1 MADGDEEL
9 RTRGGE
15 AVRAGRWA
23 RREFVERAVRL
34 GAGAAMATVLPL
46 AAAGRAYGSKP
57 HRDAATSA
65 DGKTESVTG
74 DSSLGA
80 AAAAHGLLYGC
91 AVNMNALGADAAY
104 AALVREQCRILVAEN
119 AMKWGALRPSAEG
132 FNFDQADAMVAFA
145 EANRMKIRGHNL
157 AWHQNN
163 PKWLEV
169 TATKENARELLVTHI
184 ETVAGRYAGRM
195 HSWDVVNEAIR
206 VEDGRADGLRNSVW
220 LRLVGEEYIELAFK
234 TAREAD
240 PQALLTYNDYGIEA
254 ETREGE
260 QKREAV
266 IEMLR
271 RMVARRV
278 PVDAVGVQSHIAAA
292 VSAGNKSAASQVGA
306 GLMRFIG
313 AVRELGLQVF
323 VTEMDV
329 NDRALAAD
337 EVGRDA
343 AVAAAYRQYLELVLG
358 DPAVKAV
365 LTWGITDRY
374 TWLGHEEGRAD
385 GKLERPLP
393 FDAAGKAKAAFF
405 AVREVFDQ
413 RGTAVSHG

>member
-1 MADGDEEL
+1 M
-9 RTRGGE
+9 
-15 AVRAGRWA
+15 
-23 RREFVERAVRL
+23 
-34 GAGAAMATVLPL
+34 
-46 AAAGRAYGSKP
+46 
-57 HRDAATSA
+57 
-65 DGKTESVTG
+65 KTESVAG

-80 AAAAHGLLYGC
+80 HGAAHGLLYGC

-104 AALVREQCRILVAEN
+104 AALVREQCRIVVAEN

-132 FNFDQADAMVAFA
+132 FNFDQADALVAFA

-157 AWHQNN
+157 VWHQNN
-163 PKWLEV
+163 PKWFDA
-169 TATKENARELLVTHI
+169 TATKENARGLLVTHI

-195 HSWDVVNEAIR
+195 HSWDVVNEAID
-206 VEDGRADGLRNSVW
+206 VAGGRADGLRNSVW
-220 LRLVGEEYIELAFK
+220 LRLIDEDYIELAFK

-240 PQALLTYNDYGIEA
+240 PQALLTYNDYGIEP
-254 ETREGE
+254 ETHAGE

-278 PVDAVGVQSHIAAA
+278 PLDAVGVQSHIAAA
-292 VSAGNKSAASQVGA
+292 VSTDGNKSAASQVGA
-306 GLMRFIG
+306 GLMRFIA

-337 EVGRDA
+337 EPGRDA
-343 AVAAAYRQYLELVLG
+343 AVAAAYRQYLEMVLG
-358 DPAVKAV
+358 DPAVRLV

-374 TWLGHEEGRAD
+374 TWLGHEDGRAD

-393 FDAAGKAKAAFF
+393 FDAEGKAKAAFF
-405 AVREVFDQ
+405 AMRGAFDQ
-413 RGTAVSHG
+413 REAAVSHG

>member
-1 MADGDEEL
+1 M
-9 RTRGGE
+9 RGTS
-15 AVRAGRWA
+15 
-23 RREFVERAVRL
+23 RREFVGTAARL
-34 GAGAAMATVLPL
+34 GAGAATASMLPL
-46 AAAGRAYGSKP
+46 IAAGRAYASAERASAAKP
-57 HRDAATSA
+57 RKAVATSA
-65 DGKTESVTG
+65 SVKTESVTG
-74 DSSLGA
+74 DASLGA
-80 AAAAHGLLYGC
+80 HGATHGLLYGC
-91 AVNMNALGADAAY
+91 AVNMNALGADATY
-104 AALVREQCRILVAEN
+104 AALVREQARIVVAEN
-119 AMKWGALRPSAEG
+119 AMKWGALRPSAVG
-132 FNFDQADAMVAFA
+132 FNFDQADALVAFA

-163 PKWLEV
+163 PKWLEA

-195 HSWDVVNEAIR
+195 HSWDVVNEAIH
-206 VEDGRADGLRNSVW
+206 VEDGRADGLRNSLW
-220 LRLVGEEYIELAFK
+220 LRLVGEDYIELAFK

-260 QKREAV
+260 QKREAA

-292 VSAGNKSAASQVGA
+292 SGGNKAAASQYGA
-306 GLMRFIG
+306 GLMRFIA

-337 EVGRDA
+337 EPVRDA

-374 TWLGHEEGRAD
+374 TWLGHEAGRAD
-385 GKLERPLP
+385 GKAERPLL
-393 FDAAGKAKAAFF
+393 FDAEGKAKAAFF
-405 AVREVFDQ
+405 AMREAFDQ
-413 RGTAVSHG
+413 RGTIRPTG

>member
-1 MADGDEEL
+1 
-9 RTRGGE
+9 
-15 AVRAGRWA
+15 
-23 RREFVERAVRL
+23 
-34 GAGAAMATVLPL
+34 
-46 AAAGRAYGSKP
+46 
-57 HRDAATSA
+57 
-65 DGKTESVTG
+65 
-74 DSSLGA
+74 
-80 AAAAHGLLYGC
+80 
-91 AVNMNALGADAAY
+91 MNALGADAAY
-104 AALVREQCRILVAEN
+104 AALVREQCRIVVAEN

-132 FNFDQADAMVAFA
+132 FNFDQADALVAFA

-157 AWHQNN
+157 VWHQNN

-260 QKREAV
+260 QKHEAV

-278 PVDAVGVQSHIAAA
+278 PVDAVGVQSHIAASVA
-292 VSAGNKSAASQVGA
+292 AGGNKSAASQVGA
-306 GLMRFIG
+306 GLMRFI
-313 AVRELGLQVF
+313 AAARELGLQVF
-323 VTEMDV
+323 ITEMDV
-329 NDRALAAD
+329 NDRALAA
-337 EVGRDA
+337 EIAGRDA

-393 FDAAGKAKAAFF
+393 FDAEGKAKAAFF
-405 AVREVFDQ
+405 AVREAFDL
-413 RGTAVSHG
+413 RGAAS

>member
-1 MADGDEEL
+1 M
-9 RTRGGE
+9 GE
-15 AVRAGRWA
+15 AGALRGAS
-23 RREFVERAVRL
+23 RREFVGMAARL
-34 GAGAAMATVLPL
+34 GAGAAAATVLPL
-46 AAAGRAYGSKP
+46 AAAGRA
-57 HRDAATSA
+57 DAAKPRRAAGAGAT
-65 DGKTESVTG
+65 TEGVTG
-74 DSSLGA
+74 DASLGA
-80 AAAAHGLLYGC
+80 HGAAHGLLYGC

-104 AALVREQCRILVAEN
+104 AALVREQARIVVAEN

-163 PKWLEV
+163 PKWLEA
-169 TATKENARELLVTHI
+169 TATKENARELLVAHI
-184 ETVAGRYAGRM
+184 ETVVGRYAGRM

-206 VEDGRADGLRNSVW
+206 VEDGRADGLRNSMW
-220 LRLVGEEYIELAFK
+220 LRLIGEDYIELAYK

-240 PQALLTYNDYGIEA
+240 PQALLTYNEYGIEP

-292 VSAGNKSAASQVGA
+292 VVAGETGVQVGA

-329 NDRALAAD
+329 NDRALGAEIA
-337 EVGRDA
+337 GRDA
-343 AVAAAYRQYLELVLG
+343 AVAAAYRQYLGLVLG

-393 FDAAGKAKAAFF
+393 FDTEGKAKAAFF
-405 AVREVFDQ
+405 AAREAFDQ
-413 RGTAVSHG
+413 RGAVSQSPEAKA

>member
-1 MADGDEEL
+1 M
-9 RTRGGE
+9 R
-15 AVRAGRWA
+15 VS
-23 RREFVERAVRL
+23 RREFVGTVARL
-34 GAGAAMATVLPL
+34 GAGAAAASVLPL
-46 AAAGRAYGSKP
+46 IAAGRAYGSKP

-65 DGKTESVTG
+65 GGKTESVTG

-104 AALVREQCRILVAEN
+104 AALVREQCRIVVAEN

-132 FNFDQADAMVAFA
+132 FNFDQADALVAFA

-163 PKWLEV
+163 PKWLEA

-220 LRLVGEEYIELAFK
+220 LRLIGEDYIELAFK

-292 VSAGNKSAASQVGA
+292 VAAGGTGAQVGA

-329 NDRALAAD
+329 NDRALAA
-337 EVGRDA
+337 EIVGRDA

-393 FDAAGKAKAAFF
+393 FDTAGKAKAAFF
-405 AVREVFDQ
+405 AMREAFDE
-413 RGTAVSHG
+413 RG

>member
-1 MADGDEEL
+1 MA
-9 RTRGGE
+9 
-15 AVRAGRWA
+15 A
-23 RREFVERAVRL
+23 RL

-46 AAAGRAYGSKP
+46 VAAGRAYAGKP
-57 HRDAATSA
+57 RRAAGAGAT
-65 DGKTESVTG
+65 TEGVTG
-74 DSSLGA
+74 DASLGA
-80 AAAAHGLLYGC
+80 HGAAHGLLYGC

-104 AALVREQCRILVAEN
+104 AALVREQARIVVAEN

-132 FNFDQADAMVAFA
+132 FNFDQADALVAFA
-145 EANRMKIRGHNL
+145 ESNRMKIRGHNL

-163 PKWLEV
+163 PKWLEA

-206 VEDGRADGLRNSVW
+206 VEDGRADGLRNSMW
-220 LRLVGEEYIELAFK
+220 LRLIGEDYIELAYK

-240 PQALLTYNDYGIEA
+240 PQALLTYNEYGIEP

-292 VSAGNKSAASQVGA
+292 VVAGETGVQVGA

-329 NDRALAAD
+329 NDRALGAEIA
-337 EVGRDA
+337 GRDA
-343 AVAAAYRQYLELVLG
+343 AVAAAYRQYLGLVLG

-393 FDAAGKAKAAFF
+393 FDTEGKAKAAFF
-405 AVREVFDQ
+405 AAREAFDQ
-413 RGTAVSHG
+413 RGAVSQSPGAKA

>member
-1 MADGDEEL
+1 
-9 RTRGGE
+9 
-15 AVRAGRWA
+15 
-23 RREFVERAVRL
+23 
-34 GAGAAMATVLPL
+34 
-46 AAAGRAYGSKP
+46 
-57 HRDAATSA
+57 
-65 DGKTESVTG
+65 
-74 DSSLGA
+74 
-80 AAAAHGLLYGC
+80 
-91 AVNMNALGADAAY
+91 MNALGADATY
-104 AALVREQCRILVAEN
+104 AALVREQARIVVAEN
-119 AMKWGALRPSAEG
+119 AMKWGALRPSAVG
-132 FNFDQADAMVAFA
+132 FNFDQADALVAFA
-145 EANRMKIRGHNL
+145 EANRMKIRGHTL

-163 PKWLEV
+163 PKWLEA

-195 HSWDVVNEAIR
+195 HSWDVVNEAIH
-206 VEDGRADGLRNSVW
+206 VEDGRADGLRNSLW
-220 LRLVGEEYIELAFK
+220 LRLVGEDYIELAFK

-260 QKREAV
+260 QKREAA

-292 VSAGNKSAASQVGA
+292 SGGNKAAASQYGA
-306 GLMRFIG
+306 GLMRFIA

-337 EVGRDA
+337 EPVRDA

-374 TWLGHEEGRAD
+374 TWLGHEAGRAD
-385 GKLERPLP
+385 GKAERPLL
-393 FDAAGKAKAAFF
+393 FDAEGKAKAAFF
-405 AVREVFDQ
+405 AMREAFDQ
-413 RGTAVSHG
+413 RGTIRPTG

>member
-1 MADGDEEL
+1 M
-9 RTRGGE
+9 GE
-15 AVRAGRWA
+15 AGALRWA
-23 RREFVERAVRL
+23 SRRAFLERAARL
-34 GAGAAMATVLPL
+34 GAGAAAATVLPL
-46 AAAGRAYGSKP
+46 IVAGRARAAKP
-57 HRDAATSA
+57 RRDAGA
-65 DGKTESVTG
+65 GVKTESVTG
-74 DSSLGA
+74 DASLGVHG
-80 AAAAHGLLYGC
+80 AAHGLLYGC

-104 AALVREQCRILVAEN
+104 AALVREQCRIVVAEN

-132 FNFDQADAMVAFA
+132 FNFDQADALVAFA

-157 AWHQNN
+157 VWHQNN
-163 PKWLEV
+163 PKWLEA

-240 PQALLTYNDYGIEA
+240 PQALLTYNDYGIEP

-278 PVDAVGVQSHIAAA
+278 PLDAVGVQSHIAAA
-292 VSAGNKSAASQVGA
+292 ATVAASGNKSAASQVGA
-306 GLMRFIG
+306 GLMRFI
-313 AVRELGLQVF
+313 AEVRELGLQMF

-329 NDRALAAD
+329 NDRALAA
-337 EVGRDA
+337 EIAGRDA

-358 DPAVKAV
+358 DPAVRAV

-385 GKLERPLP
+385 GKAERPLP
-393 FDAAGKAKAAFF
+393 FDAEGKAKAAFF
-405 AVREVFDQ
+405 AVREAFDQ
-413 RGTAVSHG
+413 RVTALSHG